1 MTFRFRSSSPTTAS
15 PSFQLEVIPAIDVRG
30 GRAVRLVEGDFE
42 RETVYGADPVALA
55 LRHARAGARRLHVV
69 DLDAAAGRGEN
80 RRVVERLVAE
90 SGMAVQVAGGIR
102 AEADA
107 ATWLA
112 TGAAAVVIGT
122 LAAREPERFAAI
134 AGAHPGR
141 VLAALD
147 IRAGRPAVTGWTATE
162 ATSAEQLLERWQGLD
177 LAGVILTAIDRDGT
191 LAGPDLDLLGRL
203 LPATRHP
210 LTYSGGIAALTDLVA
225 LAEAGVA
232 AAIVGKSIYAGTID
246 LRAAIGAV

>member
-1 MTFRFRSSSPTTAS
+1 M
-15 PSFQLEVIPAIDVRG
+15 EIIPAIDVRG
-30 GRAVRLVEGDFE
+30 GQAVRLVEGDFE
-42 RETVYGADPVALA
+42 RETIYGDPVTLA
-55 LRHARAGARRLHVV
+55 LRHALAGAARLHVV

-80 RRVVERLVAE
+80 GRLVERLVAE
-90 SGMAVQVAGGIR
+90 SGMSVQVAGGIR

-107 ATWLA
+107 ARWLA
-112 TGAAAVVIGT
+112 AGAAAVVVGT
-122 LAAREPERFAAI
+122 VAAREPERFAEI

-147 IRAGRPAVTGWTATE
+147 IRDGRPAVTGWTATE
-162 ATSAEQLLERWQGLD
+162 ATGAEQLLERWQELD

-191 LAGPDLDLLGRL
+191 LGGPDLDLLGRL

-210 LTYSGGIAALTDLVA
+210 LTYSGGIAQLADLVA
-225 LAEAGVA
+225 LAAAGAA

-246 LRAAIGAV
+246 LEAAIGAVAR